1 MRKTLT
7 SHGPQ
12 GASSGESVTWM
23 GMNDLPLAPIQTLD
37 GKHSRH
43 EFEMESISTFTMDL
57 PRLLCLAIAL
67 AGGLLAVASFVRRHR
82 YPTTAMQRVA
92 TPQPVGKIIYHD
104 APTVRVAES
113 QRVDRMRKLAR
124 LMPGESIDILEN
136 RGSPVPRF
144 RISLKA
150 IGQHD
155 DGPTAHIVVSFGGTQ
170 VSCGPGVEE
179 VGHNEFIL
187 PRSGRDEPRN
197 SVLHY
202 HERGDALDFMRIK
215 LRGIDA
221 ESGAAEIDVMQVSG
235 NWLKG

>member
-1 MRKTLT
+1 MTGRADT
-7 SHGPQ
+7 G
-12 GASSGESVTWM
+12 GAG
-23 GMNDLPLAPIQTLD
+23 NR
-37 GKHSRH
+37 SRD

-67 AGGLLAVASFVRRHR
+67 AGVLLAVASFVRRHR

-92 TPQPVGKIIYHD
+92 ATPPAGKIIYHD

-113 QRVDRMRKLAR
+113 QRVDRMRKLVR
-124 LMPGESIDILEN
+124 LAPSESVDVLEN
-136 RGSPVPRF
+136 RGTPVPRF
-144 RISLKA
+144 RITLKA
-150 IGQHD
+150 IGQRD
-155 DGPTAHIVVSFGGTQ
+155 DGPTAHIVVSFGGTA
-170 VSCGPGVEE
+170 VSCGPAVEE

-187 PRSGRDEPRN
+187 PRSGRDEPRT
-197 SVLHY
+197 SVFHY

-221 ESGAAEIDVMQVSG
+221 ASGAADFDVMQVSG